1 MGDFDFKGRFAN
13 TARLAELFCISERQV
28 QRLVSAGVI
37 TPCDNGKK
45 PYEFDLTVVGPQYFT
60 FLQSDIPLHQ
70 WAPSTAPYSQSNDL
84 K

>member
-1 MGDFDFKGRFAN
+1 MGDLDFKGRFAN

-45 PYEFDLTVVGPQYFT
+45 PYEFDLTVVCPQYFT
-60 FLQSDIPLHQ
+60 FIQSDVPLHM
-70 WAPSTAPYSQSNDL
+70 WAQSTDL

>member
-1 MGDFDFKGRFAN
+1 MNNLDFSGRFVN
-13 TARLAELFCISERQV
+13 SNRLAELFCISERQV

-37 TPCDNGKK
+37 TPCDDGKK

-60 FLQSDIPLHQ
+60 FLQSDVSLHQ
-70 WAPSTAPYSQSNDL
+70 WAPSTSPQSASEII